1 MSWKAFQNY
10 NKLIIVLV
18 WVLIIVY
25 YYDCTA
31 TACAQDAVKDRVTV
45 VLQSGEAVRV
55 ALPFAPAGPLPK
67 LALDALH
74 QVLPTGLFHSLA
86 TKHLLSPGDA
96 TRQLVCMFFHVTFV
110 LFGDHV
116 FTVLQ
121 GSVLYVA
128 WIICRWLS
136 LLSCFLSD
144 HCCFASSA
152 IISRWTWCCKLFLA
166 LKCCWCC
173 NTVTHKT
180 NKKR

>member
-10 NKLIIVLV
+10 NKFIIVLV

-25 YYDCTA
+25 YYDCKA
-31 TACAQDAVKDRVTV
+31 TACAQDAVEDRVTV

-96 TRQLVCMFFHVTFV
+96 TRQLVCNFSMSPLCFLVIVSSPYCKVQCSTSPGCR
-110 LFGDHV
+110 LAV
-116 FTVLQ
+116 F
-121 GSVLYVA
+121 
-128 WIICRWLS
+128 WLS
-136 LLSCFLSD
+136 
-144 HCCFASSA
+144 
-152 IISRWTWCCKLFLA
+152 
-166 LKCCWCC
+166 
-173 NTVTHKT
+173 
-180 NKKR
+180 